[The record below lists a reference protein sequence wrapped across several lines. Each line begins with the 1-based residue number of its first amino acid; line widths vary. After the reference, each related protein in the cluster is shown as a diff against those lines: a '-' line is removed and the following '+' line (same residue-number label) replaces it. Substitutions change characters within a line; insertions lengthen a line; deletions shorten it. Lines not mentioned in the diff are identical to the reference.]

1 MELKK
6 AIKKIDKLTDTE
18 KELWLERCD
27 ELKGQGMSEE
37 EIADQII
44 IEMRED
50 ADNDLAQLKKGLGK
64 K

>member
-1 MELKK
+1 MELKE
-6 AIKKIDKLTDTE
+6 AIKKSTKLSDAE
-18 KELWLERCD
+18 KEYLCERHD
-27 ELKGQGMSEE
+27 EMRAGGMSADEV
-37 EIADQII
+37 ADQII